1 MTTHAEETVLAAGL
15 RLALADVRIAPDG
28 RTAWVR
34 DDEVTAESA
43 SAMRFALART
53 LYEVLHTGR
62 GVKDREAPGTLRAP
76 DYEARL
82 ARATPHQETVTAG
95 LLTEQRSGAGRRG
108 GGLDGRRGGGPAAGS
123 RRGSRRGGRGTGA
136 PGLRRI

>member
-1 MTTHAEETVLAAGL
+1 MSTHVEETVPRGRAPERTVTGGAPAPVLSPGL
-15 RLALADVRIAPDG
+15 RRALEDVRIAPDG

-62 GVKDREAPGTLRAP
+62 GVKDRTPVTTLRAP

-82 ARATPHQETVTAG
+82 AKATPIRR
-95 LLTEQRSGAGRRG
+95 RSPKGSSPG
-108 GGLDGRRGGGPAAGS
+108 GGRPPPAGGSWRSTACGWASPT
-123 RRGSRRGGRGTGA
+123 R
-136 PGLRRI
+136 